1 MKKYALI
8 IFSFVL
14 MLAPC
19 PLWSAGAQDRSV
31 KVTVDDELGPLAG
44 VSVLVKGTI
53 NGGSTDADG
62 VVTIEGIDESSV
74 LVVSCI
80 GYATQEI
87 TVGDRAEIEVTL
99 SEDSMQL
106 DDIVVVGYGTQKK
119 ESLTSAISSV
129 RAEDVTKTKQNN
141 VVTSLQ
147 GKVPGLLIRQ
157 SGGTP
162 GSFAADISLRGYGTP
177 IIVID
182 GVVRS
187 DTYSNSNKGISTDLE
202 FSQLN
207 PEDIES
213 ISVLKDASASIYGM
227 GAGNGVIMITTK
239 KGSAGSKPSVYY
251 SNVFSLGNPKMPK
264 EVGIVDYMKM
274 SNEMADVAK
283 FTRPYTDEQIEEYAN
298 GTKQGFSWWDAA
310 MRKFSFS
317 QTHNVSVRGGSDFM
331 TYFLSGSFNNDRS
344 IYRSDNNFKYRRF
357 TLRGNFTFNLAEGLT
372 MDYQTSFRSTFSAD
386 PANDDVYNEKS
397 AMLFNYIAFSD
408 RLTPATVKDN
418 PNHYTY
424 QGQSPTE
431 NPIAMM
437 NHDLNYTDKRGRA
450 FTNTVNLRYK
460 APFLKGLELF
470 AQGAYD
476 FYYDGNYTK
485 KTIYPLYDYE
495 TDEVM
500 GYGGDENSYR
510 ETIRERERL
519 YGRVQANYNASFGK
533 HDLAAMLAAE
543 VTRMDVRNMMAK
555 RLYGDIFT
563 HPTISSGLESTASNS
578 GTRTSTATAGY
589 LGRVNYEYDNR
600 YLVEVMAR
608 YDGTYIYQRG
618 HRWGFFP
625 SYSLGWRISE
635 EPFIKDNI
643 PWLSSLKIRWSDGKT
658 GLTQGRA
665 YAYESG
671 YVAGNT
677 YVFTPGSMVQGYV
690 NDQIANTIL
699 TWADVRMQ
707 DIGVDWNIFNDMFS
721 GSFDY
726 FWRTTKGIAGTS
738 SGSTPTILGATV
750 PQINVDSRLNV
761 GMELS
766 LSHRNKVGDFDYYVT
781 VTGTLARTKNLHVE
795 SQATTLYPS
804 AQSYWG
810 GGFSFGSP
818 GASSQNRWTDYHA
831 LWYYGLAGGRF
842 GSWEEIY
849 DSDVK
854 YDANAGMQTTVIGQ
868 YKLLDTNQDGYISGA
883 DVLYKW
889 GERNPPLQFGLNFGF
904 TWKNLDFNMV
914 WQGAT
919 MNSKII
925 WLLHTFGFGG
935 YNNIYEMYTDRWHV
949 AEEGADPYDPDT
961 EWIPGYWPALM
972 DASDANNW
980 RPGMYDAP
988 SDFTQI
994 DATYFRLKSFEIGY
1008 TIPRK
1013 VMEKIG
1019 LRSARVFVGG
1029 TNWLT
1034 ICSEKMRFYDPEAA
1048 ASMQSNTMPLMRTVN
1063 FGLSVTF

>member
-658 GLTQGRA
+658 GLTQGQA

-677 YVFTPGSMVQGYV
+677 YVFTPGSMVQ
-690 NDQIANTIL
+690 
-699 TWADVRMQ
+699 
-707 DIGVDWNIFNDMFS
+707 
-721 GSFDY
+721 
-726 FWRTTKGIAGTS
+726 
-738 SGSTPTILGATV
+738 
-750 PQINVDSRLNV
+750 
-761 GMELS
+761 
-766 LSHRNKVGDFDYYVT
+766 
-781 VTGTLARTKNLHVE
+781 
-795 SQATTLYPS
+795 
-804 AQSYWG
+804 
-810 GGFSFGSP
+810 
-818 GASSQNRWTDYHA
+818 
-831 LWYYGLAGGRF
+831 
-842 GSWEEIY
+842 
-849 DSDVK
+849 
-854 YDANAGMQTTVIGQ
+854 
-868 YKLLDTNQDGYISGA
+868 
-883 DVLYKW
+883 
-889 GERNPPLQFGLNFGF
+889 
-904 TWKNLDFNMV
+904 
-914 WQGAT
+914 
-919 MNSKII
+919 
-925 WLLHTFGFGG
+925 LHTRFHGAG
-935 YNNIYEMYTDRWHV
+935 ICERPDRQHH
-949 AEEGADPYDPDT
+949 PDM
-961 EWIPGYWPALM
+961 G
-972 DASDANNW
+972 
-980 RPGMYDAP
+980 
-988 SDFTQI
+988 
-994 DATYFRLKSFEIGY
+994 
-1008 TIPRK
+1008 
-1013 VMEKIG
+1013 
-1019 LRSARVFVGG
+1019 
-1029 TNWLT
+1029 
-1034 ICSEKMRFYDPEAA
+1034 
-1048 ASMQSNTMPLMRTVN
+1048 
-1063 FGLSVTF
+1063 